1 MKYYLPIVTWSV
13 LIVFVLYQVF
23 SPPSLVS
30 AKGNAENGSIA
41 TIDIDGKKESE
52 IESLLALEVAKWK
65 EHDIIVQGTT
75 GKIIIPSNYVQFD
88 IKKTVE
94 HYVSASSKPWY
105 NFFGSA
111 NKIQVPLEI
120 TFDEEINEL
129 LKDNPLFFVDETIEA
144 IRDHAG
150 YLKQGPVQAK
160 EVALSKKLLDR
171 IAFEIQDVEVNVS
184 GLSQISNALN
194 ETTLLNGEQ
203 FSFLQKLKEAD
214 SVYNDDTANFIAS
227 TLYSTVLNSEIEILE
242 RHSQNRIP
250 DYLVPG
256 VEVKV
261 DAKRNQDFAFVNNT
275 NRPVIIYASIKNGR
289 LLIELYSLKSDNVV
303 TYDVSNIENVK
314 PRTIYRLTSTL
325 SAGQEKVLEEG
336 KDGLR
341 VQVNKNISGGSFD
354 KDVVISRDFYPP
366 KNKVILVSSIP
377 VLVSPNVQNPSD
389 GSGSATNQVDTNN
402 SKPSNPNTE
411 EVDGD
416 TVGNDGAVLIPEDV
430 TYDKGGNVI
439 TPDPH

>member
-1 MKYYLPIVTWSV
+1 M
-13 LIVFVLYQVF
+13 FVLYQVF
-23 SPPSLVS
+23 TPSSIVS

-41 TIDIDGKKESE
+41 TINLDGKKKSE

-65 EHDIIVQGTT
+65 ENDIIVQGTT
-75 GKIIIPSNYVQFD
+75 AKIVIPSNYVQFD
-88 IKKTVE
+88 IKKTVK

-105 NFFGSA
+105 NILGSA
-111 NKIQVPLEI
+111 NKIQLPLEI
-120 TFDEEINEL
+120 TIDEEVNEL
-129 LKDNPLFFVDETIEA
+129 LKGNPLFFVDETIKA
-144 IRDHAG
+144 IEDHAG

-160 EVALSKKLLDR
+160 EVALSKKLLER
-171 IAFEIQDVEVNVS
+171 IAFEIQDVKANVN
-184 GLSQISNALN
+184 GLSQISHTLN

-227 TLYSTVLNSEIEILE
+227 TLYSAVLNSEIEILE

-261 DAKRNQDFAFVNNT
+261 DANRNQDFSFVNNT
-275 NRPVIIYASIKNGR
+275 NRPIIIYATIKDER

-325 SAGQEKVLEEG
+325 SPGQEKVLEEG

-341 VQVNKNISGGSFD
+341 VQVNKKISGGSFD

-366 KNKVILVSSIP
+366 KNKVVLVSSIP
-377 VLVSPNVQNPSD
+377 TLVSPIVQNPNA
-389 GSGSATNQVDTNN
+389 GSGSATSQVDTNN
-402 SKPSNPNTE
+402 TKPANPITEDEDGNTVRHE
-411 EVDGD
+411 
-416 TVGNDGAVLIPEDV
+416 GAVLIPEGA

-439 TPDPH
+439 TSDPH